1 MQNLLYDLR
10 FALRQL
16 RKNSGIALLA
26 VLTLALGV
34 GANTAIFTIIDS
46 VLLRPLPYE
55 HSDRLVYIARKNDK
69 PDFNAT
75 SWMNFSDIRSQSKL
89 LESVAGYNEDISVL
103 STRETSMSLTAPR
116 VTPSL
121 FPLLGRPPLLGRTFS
136 EADGLAGGPAVV
148 ILSEGLWRQSFH
160 ADPHIVGQVVMLS
173 NKPHMVVGV
182 MPASF
187 GFPEQLGAADLGRG
201 VWLPLQPTPEMLK
214 DRGYNFFQVI
224 GRLRPGVTL
233 PQAEKELNAIGAH
246 IPKTAVEDKFEFSV
260 WPYQE
265 VLTGP
270 VRPVLYALFGA
281 LGLVLLIACAN
292 VSNLLIARC
301 LARQQEFAV
310 RAALGAGKMRLVRQ
324 MISEGLLL
332 SLLGC
337 GVGVLLTHLATKAV
351 HRLPEG
357 TIPRGD
363 SIGIHWSIVLVLAAI
378 AVLTT
383 VLSSLLPAL
392 LVARANPQS
401 ALQAASRG
409 VGSRSAVGGKLSG
422 GLVAGEVALSTL
434 LLVGTGLLFRTLWNL
449 EQSRLG
455 FETEHI
461 TMFTAMPA
469 DAAGF
474 SQMAVSEDTE
484 HAPASVAVLTY
495 QPVLERMRQ
504 APGVASAALATAPP
518 LGGMNVGSSFD
529 ILNQPSDPANK
540 PGAGVTAVS
549 GDYART
555 LGTPVIRGRMI
566 TDADTASMPPVAVV
580 NQALVKKYFQSKD
593 PLGKQIN
600 LGGKDTGMV
609 KPFTIVGV
617 LADQVDQ
624 HVGTPAQPFILLSQQ
639 QVPTTS
645 LFYQALLKTVVS
657 FVVRTRGNVPLVPE
671 MRSIFHEVAPGI
683 ALDNFQ
689 TMQEAVDKNTFSQR
703 LVLYLVSSFAG
714 LAIAMVIAGLYGV
727 LSQLVSYRRREIGV
741 RMALG
746 ATRQSVATLVL
757 RQGIILIGAG
767 LCVGLILAFAA
778 GSLIASFLYHVKP
791 LDGWTYAAVALAL
804 PAIGLTAAFLPAR
817 RAASIQPMQAL
828 REE

>member
-16 RKNSGIALLA
+16 RMNLGIAVLA

-34 GANTAIFTIIDS
+34 GANTAIFTVIDS

-55 HSDRLVYIARKNDK
+55 HSDRLVYIARKSDK

-103 STRETSMSLTAPR
+103 STQDTSVSLTAPR

-121 FPLLGRPPLLGRTFS
+121 FPMLGRPPLLGRTFT
-136 EADGLAGGPAVV
+136 EAEGLAGGPAVV
-148 ILSEGLWRQSFH
+148 ILSEGLWRQTFH
-160 ADPHIVGQVVMLS
+160 SDPHIVGQVVKLS

-187 GFPEQLGAADLGRG
+187 GFPEQLGAADLGKG

-214 DRGYNFFQVI
+214 DRGYNFFQVV
-224 GRLRPGVTL
+224 GKLRPGVTL
-233 PQAEKELNAIGAH
+233 AQAQKELDAIGAH
-246 IPKTAVEDKFEFSV
+246 IPKNAVEDKFEFSV

-310 RAALGAGKMRLVRQ
+310 RAALGAGKMRLIRQ
-324 MISEGLLL
+324 MIAEGLLL

-337 GVGVLLTHLATKAV
+337 GVGVLLAQLATMAV
-351 HRLPEG
+351 HKLPEG

-378 AVLTT
+378 AVVTT

-392 LVARANPQS
+392 LVARANPQT

-409 VGSRSAVGGKLSG
+409 VGSRSVGGKLSG

-474 SQMAVSEDTE
+474 SQMAVSEDTA

-529 ILNQPSDPANK
+529 ILNQPSDAANK
-540 PGAGVTAVS
+540 PAANVTAVS

-555 LGTPVIRGRMI
+555 LGTPVMRGRMI

-580 NQALVKKYFQSKD
+580 NEALVKKYFQDKD

-617 LADQVDQ
+617 LGDQVSE

-703 LVLYLVSSFAG
+703 LILYLVSSFAG

-757 RQGIILIGAG
+757 RQAIILIGAG
-767 LCVGLILAFAA
+767 LCTGLILAFAA
-778 GSLIASFLYHVKP
+778 GRLIANFLYQVKP
-791 LDGWTYAAVALAL
+791 LDAWTYAAVAMAL
-804 PAIGLTAAFLPAR
+804 PLIGLTAAFLPAR

>member
-16 RKNSGIALLA
+16 RKNFGIALLA
-26 VLTLALGV
+26 ILTLALGV
-34 GANTAIFTIIDS
+34 GANTAIFTVIDN
-46 VLLRPLPYE
+46 VVLRPLPYA
-55 HSDRLVYIARKNDK
+55 HSDRLIFIGPKADK
-69 PDFNAT
+69 PAFNAT
-75 SWMNFSDIRSQSKL
+75 SWLDFRDIRDQSAL
-89 LESVAGYNEDISVL
+89 LEAVAGYSEDVGVLENQDASLSVL
-103 STRETSMSLTAPR
+103 APR

-121 FPLLGRPPLLGRTFS
+121 FPMLGGRAMLGRTFT
-136 EADGLAGGPAVV
+136 EAEAAAGGPPV
-148 ILSEGLWRQSFH
+148 ILLSEGAWRQSFH
-160 ADPHIVGQVVMLS
+160 ADPGILGKAVTLS
-173 NKPHMVVGV
+173 GKPFTVIGV
-182 MPASF
+182 MPATF
-187 GFPEQLGAADLGRG
+187 RFPEQFGPDLGKG

-214 DRGYNFFQVI
+214 SHGYHFFQVV
-224 GRLRPGVTL
+224 GVLKQGVTL
-233 PQAEKELNAIGAH
+233 TQLQRELDVIAAR
-246 IPKTAVEDKFEFSV
+246 IPKGKYGEKTEFSAF
-260 WPYQE
+260 PYQE

-270 VRPVLYALFGA
+270 ARPILYALFAA

-301 LARQQEFAV
+301 LGRQLEFAV
-310 RAALGAGKMRLVRQ
+310 RAALGAGKGRLVRQ
-324 MISEGLLL
+324 MLAEGLLL

-337 GVGVLLTHLATKAV
+337 GVGVLLAQFSVAAIHK
-351 HRLPEG
+351 LPEE
-357 TIPRGD
+357 TIPRSGLI
-363 SIGIHWSIVLVLAAI
+363 SIHWTIVLVLAAI
-378 AVLTT
+378 AAITT

-392 LVARANPQS
+392 LVARSHPQA
-401 ALQAASRG
+401 ALQQASRG
-409 VGSRSAVGGKLSG
+409 VGSRSTGGKLSG

-434 LLVGTGLLFRTLWNL
+434 LLVATGLLFRTLWNL

-455 FETEHI
+455 FETAHV

-474 SQMAVSEDTE
+474 SQMAVSEDTQN
-484 HAPASVAVLTY
+484 APASVAVLTY
-495 QPVLERMRQ
+495 QPLLERMRQ
-504 APGVASAALATAPP
+504 APGVESAALATSPP
-518 LGGMNVGSSFD
+518 LAGMNIGSSFD
-529 ILNQPSDPANK
+529 ILNRPKDPANT
-540 PGAGVTAVS
+540 PQARVTAVS
-549 GDYART
+549 GEYART

-566 TDADTASMPPVAVV
+566 TDADTASTPFVTVV
-580 NQALVKKYFQSKD
+580 NETLAKKYLPDQD
-593 PLGKQIN
+593 PLGKQID
-600 LGGKDTGMV
+600 LGKDTGMV

-617 LADQVDQ
+617 IGDQVDEQ
-624 HVGTPAQPFILLSQQ
+624 VGAAAQPLILLPQQ
-639 QVPTTS
+639 QIPTTS
-645 LFYQALLKTVVS
+645 LFYQALLKTIVS
-657 FVVRTRGNVPLVPE
+657 FVVRTRGNIPVAPE
-671 MRSIFHEVAPGI
+671 MRSIFHELAPGI

-767 LCVGLILAFAA
+767 LGAGLIMAFAA
-778 GSLIASFLYHVKP
+778 GRLIASFLYHVKP

-804 PAIGLTAAFLPAR
+804 PAIGLTAALLPAR

>member
-1 MQNLLYDLR
+1 MQNLLFDLR
-10 FALRQL
+10 FAFRQV
-16 RKNSGIALLA
+16 RKSMGVAILA
-26 VLTLALGV
+26 ILTLALGV

-46 VLLRPLPYE
+46 VLLRPLPYQ
-55 HSDRLVYIARKNDK
+55 HSDRLVYIARKSDK

-103 STRETSMSLTAPR
+103 STQDTSMSLTAPR

-121 FPLLGRPPLLGRTFS
+121 FPLLGRPPLLGRTFT
-136 EADGLAGGPAVV
+136 EADGLAAGPAVV
-148 ILSEGLWRQSFH
+148 ILSEGLWRQTFH
-160 ADPHIVGQVVMLS
+160 ADPHIVGQVVKLS
-173 NKPHMVVGV
+173 NKPHMIVGV

-187 GFPEQLGAADLGRG
+187 GFPEQLGAADLGKG

-224 GRLRPGVTL
+224 GKLRPGVTL
-233 PQAEKELNAIGAH
+233 PQAQKELDAIGAH
-246 IPKTAVEDKFEFSV
+246 IPKNAVEDKFEFSV

-292 VSNLLIARC
+292 VSNLMIARC

-310 RAALGAGKMRLVRQ
+310 RAALGAGKMRLIRQ
-324 MISEGLLL
+324 MIAEGLLL

-337 GVGVLLTHLATKAV
+337 GVGVLLAQLATMAV
-351 HRLPEG
+351 HKLPEG

-392 LVARANPQS
+392 LVARANPQT

-409 VGSRSAVGGKLSG
+409 VGSRSVGGKLSG
-422 GLVAGEVALSTL
+422 SLVAGEVALSTL

-455 FETEHI
+455 FQTEHI

-504 APGVASAALATAPP
+504 APGVESAALATAPP

-540 PGAGVTAVS
+540 PGANVTAVS

-566 TDADTASMPPVAVV
+566 TDGDTASTPPVAVV
-580 NQALVKKYFQSKD
+580 NQALAKKYFPGND

-617 LADQVDQ
+617 LGDQVSE
-624 HVGTPAQPFILLSQQ
+624 HVGAPAQPFILLSQQ
-639 QVPTTS
+639 QIPTTS

-657 FVVRTRGNVPLVPE
+657 FVVRTRGNIPVVPE
-671 MRSIFHEVAPGI
+671 MRSIFHELAPGI

-767 LCVGLILAFAA
+767 LCAGLIIAFAA
-778 GSLIASFLYHVKP
+778 GRLIANFLYQVKP
-791 LDGWTYAAVALAL
+791 LDVWTYVAVAMALAV
-804 PAIGLTAAFLPAR
+804 IGLTSALLPAR
-817 RAASIQPMQAL
+817 RAASIEPMQAL
-828 REE
+828 RED